1 MVGSS
6 FKNTQTY
13 LIFLTFGYL
22 FAFTKLFLESKNIAL
37 FSQQCLTFH
46 FLNSKAILLF
56 RLQEQQDDRLH
67 CLNLPYLKT
76 WFIYLF
82 IIGGNTL
89 GKKKKK
95 NQTRVMN
102 SNYPTSMKR

>member
-56 RLQEQQDDRLH
+56 RLQEQQDDHLR

-76 WFIYLF
+76 WFVYLF
-82 IIGGNTL
+82 IGCGNTL
-89 GKKKKK
+89 GKKRKKK
-95 NQTRVMN
+95 TKQTNQ
-102 SNYPTSMKR
+102 SYELKLP